1 MTKMDA
7 LWAPWRMEYITHAKR
22 QKGCLFCRVVK
33 ENKDKE
39 NLLLYRSRY
48 AFCMLN
54 KFPYN
59 NGHLLVSPY
68 RHLCE
73 MDKLNRDEVLD
84 LFAVLSK
91 MQALLK
97 KILKPDGFNM
107 GINLGRVAGAGIPHH
122 LHMHVVP
129 RWKEDTNFMPV
140 VFSTK
145 IISQSLEALYD
156 QLHKRI

>member
-1 MTKMDA
+1 MDK
-7 LWAPWRMEYITHAKR
+7 LWAPWRIQYIANAKK
-22 QKGCLFCRVVK
+22 QKGCLFCRAVK
-33 ENKDKE
+33 ERSDRE
-39 NLLLYRSRY
+39 NLLLYRSDY
-48 AFCMLN
+48 VFCMLN

-59 NGHLLVSPY
+59 NGHLMVSPY
-68 RHLCE
+68 RHLGQI
-73 MDKLNRDEVLD
+73 DKLNQDEVVD
-84 LFAVLSK
+84 LFAALSK

-97 KILKPDGFNM
+97 ETLKPDGFNV

-140 VFSTK
+140 VFDTK
-145 IISQSLEALYD
+145 IISQSLDALYG